1 MTVSARAAFLRHIA
15 LAGAAAATATLAPRA
30 GRAQALTPITI
41 AAIPSDIS
49 GEAYYA
55 QDRGFFKRNG
65 LTSTVVQLAN
75 GGAISAAVLSG
86 AADIGYS
93 NVISLSLAHARG
105 LPVTIIA
112 PANLHLH
119 DAPTA
124 GIMVVKKSSPI
135 QNARDLNDKVVA
147 VIGISNIADIAVRNW
162 IDQNGG
168 DQKTVKFVELP
179 FSEMK
184 PALEAGRIDAAS
196 LDQTG
201 DPLLG
206 KPGDTLRVI
215 GNAFDSL
222 AHRFVPSVWFTTSDW
237 VAKHPLAARAF
248 VTAMRETA
256 QWANTHHRESAAIL
270 ATYTHDT
277 PEQIQSVT
285 RVTYG
290 DRVTPDLIQPDI
302 DAAVRY
308 GVLKTPFPA
317 SELIAVLD

>member
-1 MTVSARAAFLRHIA
+1 MSNSRGSFLRTVFAAGGALAMPSLARAE
-15 LAGAAAATATLAPRA
+15 
-30 GRAQALTPITI
+30 ALTPLTI

-55 QDRGFFKRNG
+55 ADAGFFKKNG
-65 LTSTVVQLAN
+65 LEATFVGLTN

-86 AADIGYS
+86 SADVGYS
-93 NVISLSLAHARG
+93 NVISLALAHGRG
-105 LPVTIIA
+105 LPVTILA

-124 GIMVVKKSSPI
+124 GIVAVKKNSPI
-135 QNARDLNDKVVA
+135 QTARDLDGKTVA
-147 VIGISNIADIAVRNW
+147 VLGINNIADIAMRQW
-162 IDQNGG
+162 IDKNGG

-184 PALEAGRIDAAS
+184 AALEAGRVDAAS

-201 DPLLG
+201 DPRLG
-206 KPGDTLRVI
+206 KPDDTLRVI

-222 AHRFVPSVWFTTSDW
+222 AHRFVPSVWFSTTDW
-237 VAKHPLAARAF
+237 VAKHPETARAF

-256 QWANTHHRESAAIL
+256 QWANSHHRESAAIL
-270 ATYTHDT
+270 AKYTHDT
-277 PEQIQSVT
+277 PEQIESLP

-308 GVLKTPFPA
+308 NVLKTPFPA
-317 SELIAVLD
+317 ADLMSTL

>member
-1 MTVSARAAFLRHIA
+1 MSVLTRRTFVQRTTLAASAAVLAGFPRVARAQS
-15 LAGAAAATATLAPRA
+15 LA
-30 GRAQALTPITI
+30 PITI

-55 QDRGFFKRNG
+55 ADMGFFKRNG
-65 LTSTVVQLAN
+65 LDATFVSLTN

-105 LPVTIIA
+105 LPVTILA

-124 GIMVVKKSSPI
+124 GIMAVKASSPY
-135 QNARDLNDKVVA
+135 QSARDLNGKIIA
-147 VIGISNIADIAVRNW
+147 VIGINNIADIAVRQW
-162 IDQNGG
+162 IDKDGG

-179 FSEMK
+179 FSSMK

-215 GNAFDSL
+215 GNAFDSI

-237 VAKHPLAARAF
+237 VAKHQAEAKAF
-248 VTAMRETA
+248 VTAMHATA
-256 QWANTHHRESAAIL
+256 RWANTHHRESATIL
-270 ATYTHDT
+270 AKYTHDT
-277 PEQIQSVT
+277 PEQIASVT

-290 DRVTPDLIQPDI
+290 ETLTPDLIQPDI

-308 GVLKTPFPA
+308 GVLKTPFSA
-317 SELIAVLD
+317 SDLITVL